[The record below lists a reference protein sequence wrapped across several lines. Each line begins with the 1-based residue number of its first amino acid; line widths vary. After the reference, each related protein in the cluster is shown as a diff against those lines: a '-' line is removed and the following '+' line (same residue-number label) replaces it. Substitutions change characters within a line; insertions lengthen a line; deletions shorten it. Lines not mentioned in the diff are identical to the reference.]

1 MKYSFI
7 NEGRIGNYHY
17 FTVMQRKASGHANKG
32 ENIRYYHYRKCLRT
46 GASACINNLTISMH
60 TPRHLSNRGK
70 VLLFGMRNQPS
81 LVETEVFLSLLKDEG
96 AYLPGI
102 GSIQQLESL
111 KLKF

>member
-1 MKYSFI
+1 
-7 NEGRIGNYHY
+7 
-17 FTVMQRKASGHANKG
+17 
-32 ENIRYYHYRKCLRT
+32 
-46 GASACINNLTISMH
+46 
-60 TPRHLSNRGK
+60 
-70 VLLFGMRNQPS
+70 MRNQPS